1 MLCPSVEYTPIRI
14 PKSQGPVME
23 RSLEE
28 LRIEIDE
35 VDKELV
41 KWLARRMR
49 LSHEIG
55 KVKRAK
61 GLPLFDPDREEAILK
76 KLVATN
82 TEPLLTPPILRSIY
96 REILAASRSLQYPV
110 KVAFLGPFWTYS
122 HIAALFIFGHG
133 VEYNPCNSLE
143 EVFESVARGRS
154 DIAVVP
160 VENSVEGSIGITM
173 DLLYRYDLYIVRE
186 CYVAME
192 YHLAGN
198 VENMK
203 EIREVYAHPRAFNQC
218 RRWIA
223 EHLGDVALVEC
234 SSTAQAAELCREIRG
249 RAALCNL
256 YAAHHFGLN
265 IVAEYVSDYPDSV
278 TRFIALGCEK
288 TTPSGDDKTSIIFG
302 VSHAPGALYKALE
315 PCVRH
320 GVNLTRIES
329 RPARVPLKSYL
340 FFVDLEGHENDPSV
354 RSALSE
360 MERSLP
366 FLKILGSY
374 PKAAEEPLKVNKEMI
389 RSETVGGA

>member
-1 MLCPSVEYTPIRI
+1 ME
-14 PKSQGPVME
+14 KSSGNPPL
-23 RSLEE
+23 RSLDD

-41 KWLARRMR
+41 RWLARRMR
-49 LSHEIG
+49 LSYEVG
-55 KVKRAK
+55 RVKRAQ

-76 KLVATN
+76 KLVTLN

-110 KVAFLGPFWTYS
+110 KVAFLGPLWTYS
-122 HIAALFIFGHG
+122 HIAALFVFGHD
-133 VEYNPCNSLE
+133 VEYNPCSSME
-143 EVFESVARGRS
+143 EVFESVARNRY

-173 DLLYRYDLYIVRE
+173 DLMYRYDLYIVRE

-198 VENMK
+198 VEDLK
-203 EIREVYAHPRAFNQC
+203 EIREVYAHPRAFSQC
-218 RRWIA
+218 RRWLA
-223 EHLGDVALVEC
+223 EHLSDVALVEC
-234 SSTAQAAELCREIRG
+234 SSTAQAAELCREVRG

-265 IVAEYVSDYPDSV
+265 VVAEHISDYPDSV
-278 TRFIALGCEK
+278 TRFIALSREK
-288 TTPSGDDKTSIIFG
+288 TSPSGDDKTSIIFG
-302 VSHAPGALYKALE
+302 VSHAPGALYRALE

-354 RSALSE
+354 RAALSE
-360 MERSLP
+360 MEDALP
-366 FLKILGSY
+366 FVKILGSY
-374 PKAAEEPLKVNKEMI
+374 PRASDEPVKVNKEMI
-389 RSETVGGA
+389 RSESVGGSISCHGASQV